1 MRRKRLTGA
10 DPVIGEDGLPT
21 APEPFWPAG
30 WFRWV
35 IVLAVLGCLLGG
47 AAVLLGLVQ

>member
-10 DPVIGEDGLPT
+10 DPAIGDDGLAQP
-21 APEPFWPAG
+21 PEPFWPSG

-35 IVLAVLGCLLGG
+35 IVVAVLGCLLGG
-47 AAVLLGLVQ
+47 AAVLLGWVQ